1 MTSYVPTYARTP
13 SVTLCMQLPTSEHPP
28 SPLTS
33 YCGYLRQNPVL
44 PSDFLYAATHARTPA
59 LPTDVICNYLRQN
72 PVLSSDALYV
82 STHVRTPALP
92 SDVICSYSR
101 QNPVLPSDALYVAT
115 HVRYNG
121 GLPRNVPHVGPA
133 VVTGHCVI
141 AVGPPLAPRL
151 PVHGAL
157 GPRHLQAKTN

>member
-13 SVTLCMQLPTSEHPP
+13 SVTLCMQLFTSEHPP
-28 SPLTS
+28 SSMTS
-33 YCGYLRQNPVL
+33 YCMQLLTPEYPPSPVTSYVITYVRTPAL
-44 PSDFLYAATHARTPA
+44 PNDVILYAATHARPPA
-59 LPTDVICNYLRQN
+59 LPSDVICNYLRQN
-72 PVLSSDALYV
+72 PVL
-82 STHVRTPALP
+82 
-92 SDVICSYSR
+92 
-101 QNPVLPSDALYVAT
+101 PSDALYVVT

-121 GLPRNVPHVGPA
+121 GLPRSVPHVGPA

-141 AVGPPLAPRL
+141 AVGHPLAPRL